1 MKSYLLAVDAFEID
15 VAESK
20 GQYLFRIVQNR
31 KIGKDDWDS
40 ASISCSEDRPVA

>member
-20 GQYLFRIVQNR
+20 GQYLFLIVEKKKEMQGR
-31 KIGKDDWDS
+31 RGK
-40 ASISCSEDRPVA
+40 CFYLVQ